1 MPPQNSIKILDHP
14 GVVASDPIGALAHW
28 QLVRAYG
35 LAGDTTRAK
44 SAYLDFLTIW
54 KDADP
59 TSPS

>member
-44 SAYLDFLTIW
+44 SAYLDFRL
-54 KDADP
+54 
-59 TSPS
+59 